1 MFDWFR
7 RGWGMAKASGAVLR
21 SKPSLLVFP
30 LISGIA
36 LCLLTATLAVPV
48 LFGAAAGYGLGLSDN
63 TMAVLGGVAAFI
75 WYFLCTFVI
84 VFCNAA
90 LISCA
95 LQRFDGAEG
104 ADPSIGSGFAA
115 AGARLPQI
123 LGWSLLS
130 ASVGVLLR
138 GLQSVLSKKFGFVGE
153 LAQGIADAVWGVATY
168 FVLPVVVT
176 EGLGPIKAVKR
187 SSSILRRT
195 WGESLAGSTGL
206 GAVMVLFL
214 LPLAGPG
221 AVLVSGVGGPT
232 AMAVAGAVGV
242 VYTLAVT
249 VVFTTLGT
257 IFRAAVYS
265 YAVTEQAP
273 PEVGADLIRS
283 AFHTR

>member
-7 RGWGMAKASGAVLR
+7 RGWGMAKASGAVLK
-21 SKPSLLVFP
+21 SKPSLLLFP
-30 LISGIA
+30 VISVIA
-36 LCLLTATLAVPV
+36 LSLLTATLAVPV
-48 LFGAAAGYGLGLSDN
+48 LLGAVAGYGLGFSDN
-63 TMAVLGGVAAFI
+63 TMAVLGGVAAFL

-90 LISCA
+90 LVSCA
-95 LQRFDGAEG
+95 LQRFNGT
-104 ADPSIGSGFAA
+104 DPSIRSGFAA

-123 LGWSLLS
+123 LGWSFLA
-130 ASVGVLLR
+130 ASFGVLLR
-138 GLQSVLSKKFGFVGE
+138 GLQSVLSKKFGFIGE

-195 WGESLAGSTGL
+195 WGESLGGSTGL
-206 GAVMVLFL
+206 GAVMILFL
-214 LPLAGPG
+214 LPLAGLG
-221 AVLVSGVGGPT
+221 AVFATGAGGPT
-232 AMAVAGAVGV
+232 VMSLAGVVGV
-242 VYTLAVT
+242 IYTLAVT

-273 PEVGADLIRS
+273 PEVDADLIRS

>member
-1 MFDWFR
+1 
-7 RGWGMAKASGAVLR
+7 MAKASGTVLR
-21 SKPSLLVFP
+21 AKPSLLAFP
-30 LISGIA
+30 VISGIA

-63 TMAVLGGVAAFI
+63 AMAALGGIAIFI

-90 LISCA
+90 LVSCA
-95 LQRFDGAEG
+95 LQRFDGAVG

-115 AGARLPQI
+115 AATRLPQI
-123 LGWSLLS
+123 LGWSLLA
-130 ASVGVLLR
+130 ASVGLLLR
-138 GLQSVLSKKFGFVGE
+138 GLQSVLSKKFGFIGE

-187 SSSILRRT
+187 SSSLLRRT

-214 LPLAGPG
+214 LPLAGLVAVFAAG
-221 AVLVSGVGGPT
+221 AGGST
-232 AMAVAGAVGV
+232 GMAVAGVVGV
-242 VYTLAVT
+242 VYAFAVT
-249 VVFTTLGT
+249 LVFTTLGT
-257 IFRAAVYS
+257 IFRAAVYC
-265 YAVTEQAP
+265 YALTQQAP
-273 PEVGADLIRS
+273 PEVDADLIRS